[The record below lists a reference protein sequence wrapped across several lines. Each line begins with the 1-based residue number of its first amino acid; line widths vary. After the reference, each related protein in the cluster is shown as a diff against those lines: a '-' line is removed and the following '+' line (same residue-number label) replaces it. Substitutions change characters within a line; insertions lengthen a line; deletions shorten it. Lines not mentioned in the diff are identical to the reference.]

1 MVRRA
6 ALVLA
11 LAIAPAGAWAQ
22 SCQIEV
28 GAELAATYVDQCI
41 EVSPATRPPCNAEN
55 SCELIRN
62 EIARGC
68 AGLAEDMPEGVPDFC
83 AEYIESTESE

>member
-1 MVRRA
+1 MRR
-6 ALVLA
+6 LA
-11 LAIAPAGAWAQ
+11 LFLLLTVTPGEALAQ
-22 SCQIEV
+22 SCDNEV
-28 GAELAATYVDQCI
+28 GAELAATYVEQCI

-55 SCELIRN
+55 TCELIRN

>member
-1 MVRRA
+1 MRRL
-6 ALVLA
+6 ALVLLLTVAPGEA
-11 LAIAPAGAWAQ
+11 LAQ
-22 SCQIEV
+22 SCDNEV

-68 AGLAEDMPEGVPDFC
+68 AGLAQDMPEEVPDFC
-83 AEYIESTESE
+83 AEYIEATESE